1 MFPNQ
6 RPNNHIVQTKM
17 YGAGTKIS
25 AALSKAH
32 HEAKAKGSSVT
43 PELLLC
49 IGQADA
55 YVAARQSAAPNI
67 PIDVLTRELCG
78 KVGALY
84 REYDLPA
91 KSRLSH

>member
-1 MFPNQ
+1 MYPKQ
-6 RPNNHIVQTKM
+6 RSNNHVAQAKM

-32 HEAKAKGSSVT
+32 RDAKSKGTSTT

-55 YVAARQSAAPNI
+55 YVAARQSAAPTI
-67 PIDVLTRELCG
+67 PIDVLTKELGG
-78 KVGALY
+78 KVGALF
-84 REYDLPA
+84 REYDLPQ